1 MNCSHSSSSGR
12 VATVFSGAHSSGPFV
27 RSGSLGLKLA
37 LVIKT
42 AFTRGAQQ
50 HVCRPSTLHVRMIF
64 RHLMCIIST
73 KLLACE
79 SLTPC
84 QPCQKTYHQQA
95 RRDFINHLNLILYC
109 MPHKKPKSVTFDTF
123 KKIEALLE
131 HHRKSLVLPRICTA
145 QNTVKFSAPQTC
157 PPARRVLPLT
167 LHRTCRS
174 R

>member
-64 RHLMCIIST
+64 RHLMCIIPP

-79 SLTPC
+79 SLAPC
-84 QPCQKTYHQQA
+84 QPRQKTYHQQA

-109 MPHKKPKSVTFDTF
+109 MPHKNR
-123 KKIEALLE
+123 ILLFQAIS
-131 HHRKSLVLPRICTA
+131 RKLKHYWSTIASHWFSPAPAPPRT
-145 QNTVKFSAPQTC
+145 Q
-157 PPARRVLPLT
+157 
-167 LHRTCRS
+167 
-174 R
+174 